1 MWYLT
6 EVKPKREQLSGPKYW
21 LGGVNGG
28 GRTIGRKHV
37 DIRMRASSVSR
48 KHADIIVSAAAF
60 YTPTANRRQ
69 RSCISVV
76 DSSAYGTFLKYNPSD
91 TPRHVVADGHHRRLD
106 KDTPTDIYE
115 GAMLAFGA
123 PTVWWRLCW
132 RSVVI
137 TCTRL
142 SVDQNT
148 RIRNITQATA
158 LELAD
163 DLDSDVTHLVVPEV
177 LPSNIRFLTALATN
191 RHIVTPA
198 WVEAVHSI
206 ASRACNA
213 IAEAAT
219 KEAAAKATELPDEAT
234 FLPSFLEGQRS
245 VYLDDDSSSIF
256 AEDRRKARKNLFKH
270 IVFAFPREERR
281 SRYVSLIEAL
291 GGKTVITAAATA
303 ADKNDSNTRYIYIN
317 DSPSSSPTSYHQ
329 NRPRGREKQAFPE
342 TAIMSAILRANLS
355 SFVVSSEDLEA
366 QQPLENTDVGTPGP
380 LDVESDPES
389 EVSDGTNPHVHN
401 VDKVQEDGLEAVKPD
416 FVVGNLPVEAMDVD
430 QEANKDEEIIHN
442 TNDVDQQEV
451 SFHISSNP
459 SHLGKK
465 RVRGDTI
472 MTGTSGQ
479 DNRGTKYENVGE
491 EDQVLDISLTEKGS
505 KDDIAN
511 ITSENNIKSETEK
524 TQKAEDLPGSASNVH
539 SKDERNFFV
548 VQPAKLSMASG
559 SSKDVRTF
567 CKRSLPSASKVP
579 LKKVRYV
586 EELPD
591 VSVYERRLVRE
602 QRLADGCRDKKKESE
617 SEE

>member
-48 KHADIIVSAAAF
+48 KHADIIVSSAAF

-91 TPRHVVADGHHRRLD
+91 TPRHVNADGHHRRLD

-142 SVDQNT
+142 STDQNE
-148 RIRNITQATA
+148 RIRYITQATA

-198 WVEAVHSI
+198 WVESVHSVV
-206 ASRACNA
+206 SRACNA

-219 KEAAAKATELPDEAT
+219 KEAAAKATELPDEAA

-245 VYLDDDSSSIF
+245 VYLDDNSSSIF
-256 AEDRRKARKNLFKH
+256 AEERRKARKNMFKR

-291 GGKTVITAAATA
+291 GGKTIITAAATA
-303 ADKNDSNTRYIYIN
+303 AEKGDSNTRFIYIN
-317 DSPSSSPTSYHQ
+317 DSPSQSPISYHQ
-329 NRPRGREKQAFPE
+329 NRSRSREKQAFPE

-355 SFVVSSEDLEA
+355 SFVISNEDIEA
-366 QQPLENTDVGTPGP
+366 QQPLENTDIGTPGP

-389 EVSDGTNPHVHN
+389 EVSDGTNPHGHN
-401 VDKVQEDGLEAVKPD
+401 VDKVQEDGSEAVKTD
-416 FVVGNLPVEAMDVD
+416 FVVGNLPVDTIDVD
-430 QEANKDEEIIHN
+430 QDAKKDDELLHKANN
-442 TNDVDQQEV
+442 VDQQEV
-451 SFHISSNP
+451 PFHMSSTP

-465 RVRGDTI
+465 RVRGIAGDTI
-472 MTGTSGQ
+472 MTGISGQ
-479 DNRGTKYENVGE
+479 DNQGAQYEKVRE
-491 EDQVLDISLTEKGS
+491 EDEEHDIAMTEKGADD
-505 KDDIAN
+505 DDIAN
-511 ITSENNIKSETEK
+511 IKSETDK
-524 TQKAEDLPGSASNVH
+524 GQNAEDLSGSASNVH
-539 SKDERNFFV
+539 SNNERNFFAV
-548 VQPAKLSMASG
+548 NQQSELLMASG
-559 SSKDVRTF
+559 SSKNVRKF
-567 CKRSLPSASKVP
+567 RKRSLPTARKVP
-579 LKKVRYV
+579 LKKVRYL

-591 VSVYERRLVRE
+591 VSVYERRLIRE
-602 QRLADGCRDKKKESE
+602 QRIAEACRDKKKESE